1 MLRSSPPEDKRGPP
15 LPSPMNTDT
24 AATAVATPPTD
35 SILAPAYRTTTIGMV
50 VLVALLAFEALAVAA
65 AMPTVATAL
74 DGLRLYALAFGGTL
88 ATSVV
93 GMTAAGRWIDR
104 SGPARPMWWGLAC
117 FVLGLL
123 LAGFATRMGMLVAG
137 RLLQGLGSGAI
148 SVALYVMVGR
158 YYPEA
163 LRPRVFAAFS
173 AGWVVPSMI
182 GPALSGLI
190 VQHLGWRW
198 VFLAVP
204 LLAVPA
210 ALMLRPALAHRA
222 VPGATPREDGR
233 GNVVGWAVGAS
244 LATLLLYFGGQQHGT
259 VALACMGVAVVA
271 LLVCGRRLL
280 PAGTL
285 QLRRGLPSV
294 IALRG
299 VAASAF
305 FACEAYLPLLL
316 QRERGLSPSWAGA
329 VLSLGALGWFSG
341 SWLQGH
347 QNRGWS
353 RQQLLRVGTVLMV
366 VGIAATLAVLYAVV
380 PLALSLVG
388 WALTGFGMGMIY
400 ASLSVLTLA
409 LSPPHEQGANASALQ
424 LSEALCVATSLAV
437 SGALFALFLE
447 HAPHTGYVLCLAI
460 TLGLAVLASVVARRV

>member
-1 MLRSSPPEDKRGPP
+1 MISP
-15 LPSPMNTDT
+15 T
-24 AATAVATPPTD
+24 ATADPAD
-35 SILAPAYRTTTIGMV
+35 ASILSPRYRTTTVGMV

-104 SGPARPMWWGLAC
+104 GGPARPMWWGLGC

-123 LAGFATRMGMLVAG
+123 LAGFASRMGMLVAG

-163 LRPRVFAAFS
+163 LRPKVFAAFS
-173 AGWVVPSMI
+173 AGWVVPSMV
-182 GPALSGLI
+182 GPALSGMI

-204 LLAVPA
+204 VLAVPA
-210 ALMLRPALAHRA
+210 ALMLRPALMHA
-222 VPGATPREDGR
+222 VPSASTQASDR
-233 GNVVGWAVGAS
+233 GDNVLRWAIGAS
-244 LATLLLYFGGQQHGT
+244 LAALLLYLGGQQHG
-259 VALACMGVAVVA
+259 VLALACMGVAVLM
-271 LLVCGRRLL
+271 LLLCGRRLL

-353 RQQLLRVGTVLMV
+353 RQQLLRVGTVLMT
-366 VGIAATLAVLYAVV
+366 VGIAATLAVLYDVV
-380 PLALSLVG
+380 PLPVSLVG
-388 WALTGFGMGMIY
+388 WTLTGFGMGMIY

-409 LSPPHEQGANASALQ
+409 LSEPHQQGANASALQ
-424 LSEALCVATSLAV
+424 LSEALCVATALAV
-437 SGALFALFLE
+437 SGALFALFVE
-447 HAPHTGYVLCLAI
+447 RAPHTGYVLCLGI
-460 TLGLAVLASVVARRV
+460 TLGLAMLAAGVARRV